1 MGGDATVTSSASQ
14 QNKTSQSQS
23 STDSSQVDGAQPM
36 ILNPSMTFSPN
47 QLLYDPDEQS
57 LLHKNFR
64 CVKTKQ
70 LLQEESQLNSLSS
83 SGSISKSDIK
93 KIIRNPSTDHPTE
106 ESLESC
112 EL

>member
-36 ILNPSMTFSPN
+36 IFNPNMAFSTD

-70 LLQEESQLNSLSS
+70 LLQEESQLNSLSNS
-83 SGSISKSDIK
+83 SISKSDIK
-93 KIIRNPSTDHPTE
+93 KIIRNPSTDNPTE
-106 ESLESC
+106 ELLESC